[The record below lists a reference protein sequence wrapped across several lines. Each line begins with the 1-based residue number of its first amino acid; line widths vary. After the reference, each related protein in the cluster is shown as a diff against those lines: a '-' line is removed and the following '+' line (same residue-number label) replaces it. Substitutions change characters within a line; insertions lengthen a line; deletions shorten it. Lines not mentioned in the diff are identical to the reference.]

1 MEIVEFETVGTSDIT
16 FRGITFGNSTF
27 IFSVDVSLSTSGS
40 RQRRQ
45 STSEG
50 VQCVLMFVGGENNIV
65 LATNPVM

>member
-1 MEIVEFETVGTSDIT
+1 MEQVEFEAVGTSDIT
-16 FRGITFGNSTF
+16 FKGITFGNSTF

-40 RQRRQ
+40 RQRHQ

-50 VQCVLMFVGGENNIV
+50 DRCVLMFVGGDNNIV

>member
-16 FRGITFGNSTF
+16 FRGITFGNSTL

-50 VQCVLMFVGGENNIV
+50 DRCVLMFVGGDNNIV
-65 LATNPVM
+65 LATNPVL

>member
-27 IFSVDVSLSTSGS
+27 IFSVDVSLSTSRS

-50 VQCVLMFVGGENNIV
+50 DRCVLMFVGGDDNIV

>member
-1 MEIVEFETVGTSDIT
+1 MEIIEFEAIDISDIT
-16 FRGITFGNSTF
+16 FGGIAFGNSTL

-50 VQCVLMFVGGENNIV
+50 DRCVLMFVGDDNNIV